1 MKIYYDYSEAEPSIF
16 SGQYN
21 VILIPTTAVHYCV
34 SKHKQKTQTDKKK
47 NNNNKQKAKRNA
59 LCVTRRNIA

>member
-21 VILIPTTAVHYCV
+21 VILIPTTAVHYLV

-47 NNNNKQKAKRNA
+47 KTTTKNRKPKETPFA
-59 LCVTRRNIA
+59 